1 MLYAYEQTLWLAIPL
16 GSEPGGGGGS
26 GGGSPSRRPRVLIV
40 EDDALVAEM
49 YRLALSR
56 AGYEVVTA
64 ADGEVGLERA
74 RASRPD
80 FAFLDIR
87 MPRMDGIELL
97 RRLVADAKTRQ
108 LPVVMLTNYD
118 DGSYRRATIEMGAK
132 DFLVK
137 TSIVPGDLPSI
148 IERWLPHP
156 DS

>member
-1 MLYAYEQTLWLAIPL
+1 M
-16 GSEPGGGGGS
+16 
-26 GGGSPSRRPRVLIV
+26 RPRVLIV

-64 ADGEVGLERA
+64 ADGEAGLERA

-80 FAFLDIR
+80 FVFLDIR

-97 RRLVADAKTRQ
+97 RRLAADANTRQ
-108 LPVVMLTNYD
+108 VPVVMLTNYD
-118 DGSYRRATIEMGAK
+118 EGSNRRATIDMGAK
-132 DFLVK
+132 DYIVK
-137 TSIVPGDLPSI
+137 TSILPRDLPSI
-148 IERWLPHP
+148 IERWLPRP